1 MDDYGTPVNDV
12 RKAIDE
18 IVDTTDLEIIKYIG
32 EKPGYVTKSGWTMND
47 REGVI
52 LKKLPILNS
61 VRHKDKFN
69 ESTTRKYKKDLINYF
84 SNSKDKTVIEFGCCQ
99 GDTTKILGSLFKK
112 VYAIDK
118 GNQHI
123 NIAKDKCKTYS
134 NIEFKSIDV
143 YNDKWDFDADVV
155 VWDIHPGNLS
165 KSDIERDLNKIV
177 ENFKGKTLVVDDYG
191 APYGDN
197 KWKRAIES
205 LINNNK
211 LEIITF
217 IGESSGYKTA
227 GGWSFIDREGVICKI
242 K

>member
-1 MDDYGTPVNDV
+1 IYP
-12 RKAIDE
+12 
-18 IVDTTDLEIIKYIG
+18 
-32 EKPGYVTKSGWTMND
+32 
-47 REGVI
+47 
-52 LKKLPILNS
+52 
-61 VRHKDKFN
+61 
-69 ESTTRKYKKDLINYF
+69 
-84 SNSKDKTVIEFGCCQ
+84 
-99 GDTTKILGSLFKK
+99 
-112 VYAIDK
+112 
-118 GNQHI
+118 
-123 NIAKDKCKTYS
+123 

-191 APYGDN
+191 APYGDS

-205 LINNNK
+205 LISSNK